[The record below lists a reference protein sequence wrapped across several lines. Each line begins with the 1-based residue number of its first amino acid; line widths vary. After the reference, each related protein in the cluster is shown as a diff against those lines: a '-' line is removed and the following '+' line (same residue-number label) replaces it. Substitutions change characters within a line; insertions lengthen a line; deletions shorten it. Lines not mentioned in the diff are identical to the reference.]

1 MAIKKVRPED
11 IPKDKLGD
19 LQVLLPSTKKEYV
32 AIGESFYEVYPT
44 SAVKLMQALSQLVD
58 ILAEVRKRKIERIL
72 ETLTDKEKEEF
83 SSASVVVTMNDLL
96 VDPEAV
102 EKVKSLI
109 PDFLEGVDPEDL
121 EKMTIGQLID
131 ALDKITKVNVETLPP
146 SYIREQIEQA
156 VTGKG
161 EEQGNS

>member
-1 MAIKKVRPED
+1 
-11 IPKDKLGD
+11 
-19 LQVLLPSTKKEYV
+19 
-32 AIGESFYEVYPT
+32 
-44 SAVKLMQALSQLVD
+44 
-58 ILAEVRKRKIERIL
+58 
-72 ETLTDKEKEEF
+72 
-83 SSASVVVTMNDLL
+83 LL